1 MAGRLRIVRGSAH
14 GVHRLEG
21 TVPRIA
27 GAPGGVLRG
36 RLTGGARPGT
46 DSPLGPGAGLAS
58 VASPDVTAT
67 DAHRPLP
74 RGPHDLSR
82 EEVAASQ
89 RQRMVGAMADAVAE
103 KGYAKTAV
111 NDVLKRAGVSRA
123 TFYEQF
129 SDKEDCFRAA
139 FEAIAG
145 MLAEVLATQLAYL
158 AEAKPE
164 LDALGRV
171 DAILSLYLEVMRQAP
186 NMAKTFL
193 IEVYAA
199 GPAAIEQRRQSIE
212 GFVDLVVEALDGAV
226 LPGDATEQ
234 RFTVQAMVG
243 AIASLVT
250 NMVGAGEVDRVPELR
265 EPIMSLVRRLVDQ
278 P

>member
-1 MAGRLRIVRGSAH
+1 
-14 GVHRLEG
+14 
-21 TVPRIA
+21 
-27 GAPGGVLRG
+27 
-36 RLTGGARPGT
+36 
-46 DSPLGPGAGLAS
+46 
-58 VASPDVTAT
+58 
-67 DAHRPLP
+67 
-74 RGPHDLSR
+74 
-82 EEVAASQ
+82 
-89 RQRMVGAMADAVAE
+89 MADAVAE

-158 AEAKPE
+158 ADAEPE

-212 GFVDLVVEALDGAV
+212 GFVDLVVEALDGAA
-226 LPGDATEQ
+226 LPGDAAEQ